1 MPKLVILW
9 AQESTYPF
17 QIGKKMKHDDS
28 DKSDGANTDKFE
40 SQLLEQTI
48 ENLKDSYGDLEAVKS
63 SLFLFVNR
71 AYESK
76 LAEEN
81 ISEILGV
88 AVVRARYSEAE
99 EDWAFEIAD
108 KFAEI
113 AKATH
118 RNNA

>member
-1 MPKLVILW
+1 
-9 AQESTYPF
+9 
-17 QIGKKMKHDDS
+17 
-28 DKSDGANTDKFE
+28 
-40 SQLLEQTI
+40 
-48 ENLKDSYGDLEAVKS
+48 
-63 SLFLFVNR
+63 LFVNR

-88 AVVRARYSEAE
+88 AVVRAGYSEAE